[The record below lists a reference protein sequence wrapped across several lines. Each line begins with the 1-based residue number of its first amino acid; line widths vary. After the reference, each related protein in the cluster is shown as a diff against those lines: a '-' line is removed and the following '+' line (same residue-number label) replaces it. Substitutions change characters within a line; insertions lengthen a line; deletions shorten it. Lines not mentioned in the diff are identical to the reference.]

1 MSAYMHFVCYL
12 SEGRWEIYIGLQKN
26 KLLER
31 KEKKTREEFPY
42 CEQKL
47 FSGTL
52 WQVDNISTFYM
63 LGFIFHL

>member
-31 KEKKTREEFPY
+31 KEKKERRKSLQWTNF
-42 CEQKL
+42 
-47 FSGTL
+47 F
-52 WQVDNISTFYM
+52 FYNS
-63 LGFIFHL
+63 LASYSKT